1 MTKLRQLW
9 LLTAIGSLA
18 VLALGYFLLV
28 SPKAGEASALREET
42 QTQET
47 MNRQLQSQIDQLN
60 KQKKDLPK
68 MQGELEA
75 FETLVPSNPAMPAF
89 IRLLSDAADRA
100 NVELESITPNIP
112 DFSKGVN
119 LQTRAST
126 MAPVPAPKGMV
137 LVKIPTGIKV
147 NGSYANISQFF
158 DELESLPRALMV
170 PGFTLGLY
178 KDGQFLPPTDPTL
191 KNPLTAEIDS
201 IVYMTTKQA
210 AAPVT
215 AVAPPVDVTK

>member
-28 SPKAGEASALREET
+28 SPKAGEAAALREET

-47 MNRQLQSQIDQLN
+47 MNRQLQAQIDQLN
-60 KQKKDLPK
+60 AQKKDLPK
-68 MQGELEA
+68 MQAELEE
-75 FETLVPSNPAMPAF
+75 FETLVPGNPAMPAF
-89 IRLLSDAADRA
+89 LRMISDAADRTG
-100 NVELESITPNIP
+100 VELESVTPNLP

-147 NGSYANISQFF
+147 NGAYANISQFF

-170 PGFTLGLY
+170 PGFTLQRC
-178 KDGQFLPPTDPTL
+178 KDCKYLPPDV
-191 KNPLTAEIDS
+191 KNPLTVEIDS
-201 IVYMTTKQA
+201 LVYMTTKQA

-215 AVAPPVDVTK
+215 PVAPPVDVTK